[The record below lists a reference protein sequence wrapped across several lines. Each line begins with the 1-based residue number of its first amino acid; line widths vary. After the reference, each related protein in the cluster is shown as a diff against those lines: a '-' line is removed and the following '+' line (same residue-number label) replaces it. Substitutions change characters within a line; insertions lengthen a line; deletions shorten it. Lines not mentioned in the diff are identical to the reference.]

1 MEAVQKKADRLGVDV
16 VVHTPPLR
24 RRQLLQADY
33 TFCNIV
39 VNFSM
44 MFRGMLRM
52 GASGSRALSIS
63 FRFLFLFKEL
73 EEIFSA

>member
-16 VVHTPPLR
+16 VVHTPPPPLR

-44 MFRGMLRM
+44 MYNDEVNRV
-52 GASGSRALSIS
+52 ASGLVLSV
-63 FRFLFLFKEL
+63 FL
-73 EEIFSA
+73 

>member
-1 MEAVQKKADRLGVDV
+1 MVAS
-16 VVHTPPLR
+16 
-24 RRQLLQADY
+24 
-33 TFCNIV
+33 
-39 VNFSM
+39 FSM
-44 MFRGMLRM
+44 MFRGMLRV